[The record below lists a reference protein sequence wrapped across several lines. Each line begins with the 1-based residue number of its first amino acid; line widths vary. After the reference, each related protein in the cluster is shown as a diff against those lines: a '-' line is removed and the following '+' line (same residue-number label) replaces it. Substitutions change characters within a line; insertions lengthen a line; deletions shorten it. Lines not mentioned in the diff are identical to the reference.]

1 MSFKFSAPS
10 VPPNWCDETGLYY
23 RTYSTYTGGS
33 DSPDPSGLVS
43 GSLTSTSGSTTSI
56 STTSIDASSTKVW
69 RGYFSPDETSSTWEF
84 RVTSDDG
91 AYLWLDSNAEEPV
104 ASLNTSNAIVDN
116 SGVHGS
122 PQTTTSTTLSLDS
135 EYHYAITLMAGSD
148 TGTGE
153 VTLEWRRDG
162 GAWSS
167 AGTGRLCHD
176 TRYVDGFGADLYT
189 ASASPATPVLW
200 GIVGADGAI
209 GYGSGTSPTSWTGY
223 RHPSDA
229 SGNDHYDI
237 AYGKDGSGNPLWVR
251 TTQNNN
257 YELAY
262 SDDIEDSTTWTNVNV
277 SGVRYNVKWS
287 NDKWIAVGST
297 GNNDILTSSNG
308 ATWGSVD
315 VTNLSLANR
324 NITSLATD
332 GGDNWIFGQNARV
345 YASSNHGESWY
356 LLHDFNDSSRIYEAA
371 YSNNK
376 WYLLRGLV
384 GGAGVEKV
392 AVATSANS
400 GSWTDSADINLGVAR
415 AMFASV
421 STGSASQSTVIV
433 AGSND
438 IRRSVDSGANFTSL
452 NNVLSSGD
460 ARSIISDGNG
470 NWVVTHDDGDI
481 SYSNDDGE
489 TWSSGANG
497 LVFNAGTEDIDA
509 VAVNKYLP
517 L

>member
-1 MSFKFSAPS
+1 MTEVS
-10 VPPNWCDETGLYY
+10 V
-23 RTYSTYTGGS
+23 S
-33 DSPDPSGLVS
+33 
-43 GSLTSTSGSTTSI
+43 SLDASTTR
-56 STTSIDASSTKVW
+56 VW
-69 RGYFSPDETSSTWEF
+69 RGYFNPDATSNTWEF

-91 AYLWLDSNAEEPV
+91 SYLWIDTDAEGAV
-104 ASLNTSNAIVDN
+104 ASLNTANAIVDN
-116 SGVHGS
+116 SGDHTS
-122 PQTTTSTTLSLDS
+122 QTATSTTMSLDS
-135 EYHYAITLMAGSD
+135 EYHYALTLIAGNN
-148 TGTGE
+148 TGDGE

-162 GAWSS
+162 GAWVSD
-167 AGTGRLCHD
+167 GTSRLCHD

-189 ASASPATPVLW
+189 ASASPVTPVLW

-251 TTQNNN
+251 TTQNNS

-277 SGVRYNVKWS
+277 AGVRYNVKWS
-287 NDKWIAVGST
+287 NDKWIAVGAT
-297 GNNDILTSSNG
+297 GNSDILTSRNG
-308 ATWGSVD
+308 ADWGSVD
-315 VTNLSLANR
+315 VSNLSLASR

-356 LLHDFNDSSRIYEAA
+356 LLHDFSDSSRIYEAA

-376 WYLLRGLV
+376 WYIFRGLV
-384 GGAGVEKV
+384 GGLGVEKV

-400 GSWTDSADINLGVAR
+400 SSWTDTSDLTIGGTAR

-433 AGSND
+433 VNSD
-438 IRRSVDSGANFTSL
+438 DVSRSTDSGATFTKL
-452 NNVLSSGD
+452 ANVLPYGS
-460 ARSIISDGNG
+460 ARSVTSDGNG
-470 NWVVTHDDGDI
+470 NWVVTHDAGGI
-481 SYSNDDGE
+481 SYSNDDGA

-509 VAVNKYLP
+509 VAVNKILP